1 MARNQATVSQ
11 CHTIPNPV
19 IPSLVFW
26 GFLEIDCKPDFL
38 SVENRAAFQKLAGRA
53 KALFTLAHH
62 SSSSILIPPPPA
74 TKQEIPRIGG
84 MVSLHFQE

>member
-11 CHTIPNPV
+11 CHTIPDPV
-19 IPSLVFW
+19 IPSLSFGV
-26 GFLEIDCKPDFL
+26 FLEIDCKPDL

-53 KALFTLAHH
+53 KALFPLAHQ

-74 TKQEIPRIGG
+74 TKQEIPRLGG

>member
-19 IPSLVFW
+19 IPSLVFLVF
-26 GFLEIDCKPDFL
+26 FLEIDCKPDLF

-53 KALFTLAHH
+53 KALFSLARH

-74 TKQEIPRIGG
+74 SR
-84 MVSLHFQE
+84 